1 MCLCS
6 HVRIKVIIIG
16 LVLIVFAIPGY
27 NMAPGLI
34 SQEMSALTGG
44 ETDTH
49 VTASLLAQMKIP
61 SIDTMSSIAQYS
73 FVGLGVVGIGF
84 MVFGAIAKKIQT
96 PRFAIIEKDTESEEI
111 VENRQDDN
119 KAFHI
124 LQERL
129 AKGEITSSQYQNLK
143 KLLEEHAN

>member
-1 MCLCS
+1 
-6 HVRIKVIIIG
+6 
-16 LVLIVFAIPGY
+16 
-27 NMAPGLI
+27 
-34 SQEMSALTGG
+34 
-44 ETDTH
+44 
-49 VTASLLAQMKIP
+49 
-61 SIDTMSSIAQYS
+61 
-73 FVGLGVVGIGF
+73 